1 MTEADLP
8 VPRVVRTRVPRR
20 PIAVWSP
27 AMSMLLFAVLCGVG
41 LALTPA
47 DVRKIAAPGVV
58 MIVLGVFFAWRLYAR
73 DRVLPLFE
81 IGSLAVL
88 ATIMYAVVPLMNY
101 IAGGLQW
108 IPYSDSRL
116 MSYGWTTPDLH
127 LFGWRWVLYLSA
139 LAFSYLIVRGRATAM
154 GRTLS
159 PIKRTYAISM
169 LIIVGSVELFV
180 IAVEM
185 LYGINLRPSHAEI
198 TVQGVRT
205 IWDLPLFVNQI
216 SHNLMGMSVIIKYWL
231 VALVL
236 MEWRRPEWR
245 AIFFG
250 WLGLELVLTVVK
262 LGARGELVLLLMAAA
277 LLYHRLV
284 KPLRLRLLL
293 PVAVAFLAAFFLYG
307 AVRDMNVKVQQVTES
322 EYPFLAYPNE
332 FQALFGTAYDLHM
345 RKEAGILPPVPWQIY
360 VADAYMIIPSQLLP
374 FDKIDPAGW
383 YLQVAGIQG
392 AGFMFGVMSQA
403 VLGFDW
409 VELFLRGLVL
419 GIVLALLH
427 RWYVRHQGRF
437 WATMTYLFFCIWVF
451 YTVRQSTF
459 SPLYFFLYRFVGAV
473 IAVRVLSFV
482 LDVPR
487 RVVRA
492 VGPTR

>member
-8 VPRVVRTRVPRR
+8 VPRIARSRVPRR

-41 LALTPA
+41 LVMTPA
-47 DVRKIAAPGVV
+47 DVRKIAAPAVV
-58 MIVLGVFFAWRLYAR
+58 MVVLGIFFVWRLHAR
-73 DRVLPLFE
+73 DNRLPLFE

-88 ATIMYAVVPLMNY
+88 ATIMYGVVPLMNY

-116 MSYGWTTPDLH
+116 ISFGWTSPDLH
-127 LFGWRWVLYLSA
+127 LFGWRYAVYLGA
-139 LAFSYLIVRGRATAM
+139 LAFSYLIVRGRATATV
-154 GRTLS
+154 RTLT

-169 LIIVGSVELFV
+169 LVIVGSVELFV

-185 LYGINLRPSHAEI
+185 LYGISLRPSHADI
-198 TVQGVRT
+198 NVQGVRT

-216 SHNLMGMSVIIKYWL
+216 SHNLMGMAVIIKYWL
-231 VALVL
+231 LALVL

-245 AIFFG
+245 LVLYG
-250 WLGLELVLTVVK
+250 WLGLEVVLTVVK
-262 LGARGELVLLLMAAA
+262 LGARGETVLLLMAAA
-277 LLYHRLV
+277 LLYHRLA
-284 KPLRLRLLL
+284 KPLKLRVLL
-293 PVAVAFLAAFFLYG
+293 PVAAAFLAAFFLYG
-307 AVRDMNVKVQQVTES
+307 AVRDMGVKVEDVTGS

-332 FQALFGTAYDLHM
+332 FQALLGTAYDLHM

-374 FDKIDPAGW
+374 FDKIDPANW
-383 YLQVAGIQG
+383 YLQAAGIQG

-403 VLGFDW
+403 VLGLDW
-409 VELFLRGLVL
+409 VELFLRGMVL
-419 GIVLALLH
+419 GILLALLH
-427 RWYVRHQGRF
+427 RWYVRRQGQF
-437 WATMTYLFFCIWVF
+437 WVTMTYLFFCIWVF

-492 VGPTR
+492 VTTSR

>member
-1 MTEADLP
+1 VA
-8 VPRVVRTRVPRR
+8 
-20 PIAVWSP
+20 
-27 AMSMLLFAVLCGVG
+27 
-41 LALTPA
+41 
-47 DVRKIAAPGVV
+47 
-58 MIVLGVFFAWRLYAR
+58 
-73 DRVLPLFE
+73 
-81 IGSLAVL
+81 
-88 ATIMYAVVPLMNY
+88 
-101 IAGGLQW
+101 
-108 IPYSDSRL
+108 
-116 MSYGWTTPDLH
+116 
-127 LFGWRWVLYLSA
+127 
-139 LAFSYLIVRGRATAM
+139 
-154 GRTLS
+154 
-159 PIKRTYAISM
+159 M

-185 LYGINLRPSHAEI
+185 LYGISLRPSHEDIA
-198 TVQGVRT
+198 VHGVRT

-216 SHNLMGMSVIIKYWL
+216 SHNIMGMAVIIKYWL
-231 VALVL
+231 LALVL
-236 MEWRRPEWR
+236 VEWRRPEWR

-250 WLGLELVLTVVK
+250 WLGLEIVLTVVK

-307 AVRDMNVKVQQVTES
+307 AVRDMNVKVEQVAES

-332 FQALFGTAYDLHM
+332 FQALFGTAYDLHV

-374 FDKIDPAGW
+374 FDKIDPAAW
-383 YLQVAGIQG
+383 YLRVAGIQG

-427 RWYVRHQGRF
+427 RWYVRRQGQF
-437 WATMTYLFFCIWVF
+437 WVTMTYLFFCIWAF
-451 YTVRQSTF
+451 YTVRSSTF
-459 SPLYFFLYRFVGAV
+459 APLYFFLYRFVGAV
-473 IAVRVLSFV
+473 IAVRMLSFV

-492 VGPTR
+492 VGRTR